1 MKPRL
6 ILHIGTH
13 KTGSSALQEVL
24 EAERPALAAAGFLY
38 GATDRP
44 PFADLPKH
52 TSLFKALRRGEET
65 FAAER
70 AAIEEEVDRTGAHT
84 LILSEEGLSSPY
96 ALAFDR
102 IGGLSDRFE
111 IEIICY
117 LRRPDRFAESLW
129 NQFAR
134 EGFAREGIAAFLD
147 SDLGRRH
154 LDLQRNLDFWEG
166 IGALNVFGYEEAAG
180 WIGASGGS
188 VPAEG
193 ASGDGAGDRLG
204 HGIVAHFAA
213 ATGVPLPPV
222 NPVHNA
228 SPSMSA
234 AAVMVEVNRQ
244 RKGEISAADWGLLEA
259 RLGPERRM
267 TAMGRRLRR
276 DFLDRMA
283 PVMAAWEARYGVV
296 FPVDM
301 PEEPDDPIPPADPEL
316 VAWFLEHLRRADA
329 GGVAG

>member
-6 ILHIGTH
+6 ILHVGTH

-24 EAERPALAAAGFLY
+24 AAERPALAAQGILY

-70 AAIEEEVDRTGAHT
+70 AAIEEEFDHTGAHT

-96 ALAFDR
+96 ALKFGR
-102 IGGLSDRFE
+102 IGALADRFE

-134 EGFAREGIAAFLD
+134 EGFAQAGIAAFLE
-147 SDLGRRH
+147 SDLGRQH
-154 LDLQRNLDFWEG
+154 LDLQRNLDFWAG
-166 IGALNVFGYEEAAG
+166 TGALNVFGYEEAMGWVGQAG
-180 WIGASGGS
+180 
-188 VPAEG
+188 P
-193 ASGDGAGDRLG
+193 DGRHGN
-204 HGIVAHFAA
+204 GIVAHFAA
-213 ATGVPLPPV
+213 ATGLPLPPV
-222 NPVHNA
+222 NPVFNV

-244 RKGEISAADWGLLEA
+244 RKGGISAEDWQLLEE
-259 RLGPERRM
+259 RLGAGRRM

-283 PVMAAWEARYGVV
+283 PVMAGWAARYSVT
-296 FPVDM
+296 FPTDM
-301 PEEPDDPIPPADPEL
+301 PEEPETPIPPADPEL
-316 VAWFLEHLRRADA
+316 VAWFLDHLRRRDA
-329 GGVAG
+329 G